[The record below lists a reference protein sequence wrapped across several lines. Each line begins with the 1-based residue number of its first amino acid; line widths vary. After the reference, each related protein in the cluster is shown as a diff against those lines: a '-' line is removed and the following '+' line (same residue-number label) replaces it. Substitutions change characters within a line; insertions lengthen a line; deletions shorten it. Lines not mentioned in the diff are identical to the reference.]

1 MEEFQHPV
9 STLYSASTE
18 FEFRYLEV
26 DVRVIRSRQG
36 NETSARGMHRPTS
49 TFVVCAQREK
59 EKKRKKEIEKR
70 KKGEIPMTHRRGD
83 TKAEKK
89 KRRKIYIYIY
99 ISVEIPA
106 TMTSFRSDIH
116 RLVSMD
122 PLLCRSRLSND
133 PVRTIPSN
141 VNRTTSIGV
150 SDVAACVAEV
160 GAGRSARIMDGG
172 STCNSKPRIVIHGAR
187 VRESWRNEAK
197 IDFRYPCY
205 RTSPPGLREN

>member
-9 STLYSASTE
+9 STLFLASTE
-18 FEFRYLEV
+18 FEFRYLEA

-49 TFVVCAQREK
+49 TFAVCAQREK

-70 KKGEIPMTHRRGD
+70 KKGEIPMTHRRGY
-83 TKAEKK
+83 KSGEEKTEK
-89 KRRKIYIYIY
+89 NIYIY

-122 PLLCRSRLSND
+122 PLLCRSRLS
-133 PVRTIPSN
+133 RTD
-141 VNRTTSIGV
+141 RTSIEPRCHV
-150 SDVAACVAEV
+150 DRCV
-160 GAGRSARIMDGG
+160 GRCCVRRG
-172 STCNSKPRIVIHGAR
+172 SRRWSIGTDHGR
-187 VRESWRNEAK
+187 WLHV
-197 IDFRYPCY
+197 
-205 RTSPPGLREN
+205 

>member
-1 MEEFQHPV
+1 
-9 STLYSASTE
+9 
-18 FEFRYLEV
+18 
-26 DVRVIRSRQG
+26 
-36 NETSARGMHRPTS
+36 
-49 TFVVCAQREK
+49 
-59 EKKRKKEIEKR
+59 
-70 KKGEIPMTHRRGD
+70 
-83 TKAEKK
+83 
-89 KRRKIYIYIY
+89 
-99 ISVEIPA
+99 
-106 TMTSFRSDIH
+106 MTSFRSDIH

-133 PVRTIPSN
+133 PVRTIPRIERQSN
-141 VNRTTSIGV
+141 HGATSIGV

-187 VRESWRNEAK
+187 VRESWRNEVK

>member
-1 MEEFQHPV
+1 MRVGCIDQ
-9 STLYSASTE
+9 
-18 FEFRYLEV
+18 R
-26 DVRVIRSRQG
+26 VRLLC
-36 NETSARGMHRPTS
+36 AR
-49 TFVVCAQREK
+49 K
-59 EKKRKKEIEKR
+59 EKKRKKEKR
-70 KKGEIPMTHRRGD
+70 NR
-83 TKAEKK
+83 EKK
-89 KRRKIYIYIY
+89 ERRNSYDTSTRGYKSGEEKTEENIYIY

-133 PVRTIPSN
+133 PVRTIPRIERQSN
-141 VNRTTSIGV
+141 HDATSIAV